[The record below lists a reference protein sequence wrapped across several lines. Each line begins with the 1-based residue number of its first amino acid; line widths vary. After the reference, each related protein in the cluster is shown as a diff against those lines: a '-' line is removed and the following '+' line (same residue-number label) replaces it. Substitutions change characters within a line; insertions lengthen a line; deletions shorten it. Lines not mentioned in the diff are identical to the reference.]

1 MHLTLRQLQVFA
13 AVAEHASFSK
23 AAAELHLTQPAVS
36 IQVKHLEESIGL
48 PLFERIGKKL
58 FLTEAGSELRYYS
71 QSIAQQLDDAREV
84 FAQLKDASRGQLRVA
99 VATTANSFAS
109 HLLAAFSRLY
119 PNAVL
124 SLDVT
129 NRTSLIR
136 QLRNN
141 ETDMVIMG
149 RPPAELELVGE
160 PFMDNPLVVIAAP
173 DHPLAAGDRR
183 LRLNA
188 ITDERFVVR
197 ETGSGTRAA
206 MQRFLTEH
214 GLDITI
220 GMEMTSNEAL
230 KQAVAAGLGLG
241 VTSRHTLQ
249 PELQAGQLVEL
260 DVAHFPIVRQWFV
273 VHRQGKRLSPIAQAF
288 RQFVIDEAANVW
300 PTIAAGG

>member
-58 FLTEAGSELRYYS
+58 FLTEAGSELRFYS

-84 FAQLKDASRGQLRVA
+84 FAQLKDASRGHLRVA

-149 RPPAELELVGE
+149 KPPAELELVGE
-160 PFMDNPLVVIAAP
+160 PFMDNPLVVIASP

-188 ITDERFVVR
+188 ITDERFVMR

-214 GLDITI
+214 GLEITI

-249 PELQAGQLVEL
+249 PELQAGQLVVL

-288 RQFVIDEAANVW
+288 RQFVIDEAGNVW
-300 PTIAAGG
+300 PAVAAGS

>member
-149 RPPAELELVGE
+149 KPPAELELVGE

-173 DHPLAAGDRR
+173 DHPLATGDRR

-273 VHRQGKRLSPIAQAF
+273 VHRQGKRLSPIAKAF
-288 RQFVIDEAANVW
+288 RQFVMDEAANVW
-300 PTIAAGG
+300 PAIAAGG

>member
-300 PTIAAGG
+300 PTIAAGS